1 MKICLITPFYDPWL
15 LGGAEKYAKTL
26 VEELSTI
33 HEFVVITSKG
43 PIPRKQQNLSH
54 SSYKIIEIT
63 PRNILTLYDVTKKD
77 LTLGFKKYL
86 WHFFDLWN
94 ISAYIKIKNILKEEK
109 PNLVHIN
116 GIMGF
121 SPSVFSLLKDL
132 QIPHVLTIH
141 DLSLISR
148 WSSLFR
154 KGKPVS
160 KLNLLDRMY
169 VSYLRKLSANVVAV
183 MSPSKFAMEL
193 YENLGYFKNSC
204 KYVIPNGTLL
214 NENTKPK
221 EGPAREFLYV
231 GRISEFKGPQIVVQ
245 AFKKISNKNIKL
257 HIAGEGPYLETL
269 RMMAKD
275 DERIIFHGFAQG
287 KVLDEI
293 FTKCSYVII
302 PSLGYENSPLVVSQ
316 SMNKGLPV
324 IGSNIGGI
332 PELIKDGYDGFLF
345 EPGNVDSLHHIIEI
359 LINDKEILAKLSTNA
374 IQSSKKFSIE
384 SQMKSI
390 LDVYSA
396 TFSG

>member
-1 MKICLITPFYDPWL
+1 LKICLITPFYDPWL

-154 KGKPVS
+154 KGKPV
-160 KLNLLDRMY
+160 
-169 VSYLRKLSANVVAV
+169 
-183 MSPSKFAMEL
+183 F
-193 YENLGYFKNSC
+193 
-204 KYVIPNGTLL
+204 
-214 NENTKPK
+214 
-221 EGPAREFLYV
+221 
-231 GRISEFKGPQIVVQ
+231 
-245 AFKKISNKNIKL
+245 
-257 HIAGEGPYLETL
+257 
-269 RMMAKD
+269 
-275 DERIIFHGFAQG
+275 
-287 KVLDEI
+287 
-293 FTKCSYVII
+293 
-302 PSLGYENSPLVVSQ
+302 
-316 SMNKGLPV
+316 
-324 IGSNIGGI
+324 
-332 PELIKDGYDGFLF
+332 
-345 EPGNVDSLHHIIEI
+345 
-359 LINDKEILAKLSTNA
+359 
-374 IQSSKKFSIE
+374 
-384 SQMKSI
+384 
-390 LDVYSA
+390 
-396 TFSG
+396 